1 MDLFSTKQFCHSP
14 QISLHFE
21 VSSWAILSAFCFSCH
36 LFVFFFPFIHQ
47 TCFSSGKL
55 FCRCGFPALAVWV
68 SKLLAYSGLIF
79 HMSSPCDCQEKD
91 SARMELSE
99 TGCALHQRLSVVA
112 YLAPVP
118 SPCVRVPDLYIC
130 FWIQIILS
138 LGREHN
144 SYLKN
149 SYFENWTFWTAN
161 GISSSFL
168 WLHAILNL
176 VKAYMVFTVSD
187 LLIFLHF
194 FHSLWVN
201 K

>member
-1 MDLFSTKQFCHSP
+1 
-14 QISLHFE
+14 
-21 VSSWAILSAFCFSCH
+21 
-36 LFVFFFPFIHQ
+36 
-47 TCFSSGKL
+47 
-55 FCRCGFPALAVWV
+55 
-68 SKLLAYSGLIF
+68 
-79 HMSSPCDCQEKD
+79 MSSPCDCQEKD

-112 YLAPVP
+112 YLVPVP

-168 WLHAILNL
+168 WLHAIVNL

-201 K
+201 KKSRNCIWTNMDLVIYYNSVYTFFWKPETRKHLVSFPSWPIKFLKEILNTVQHVLRGSICYLPFSRLLWMFPIVDKQK